1 MNSPSILEQRLQ
13 ELRATAENLCQALR
27 NELLK
32 IGLPAEHID
41 PDIDR
46 AEYSLSRDPAS
57 GEDALIGIWRDPG
70 GHKQG
75 EMLIHGDG
83 SFFAEYD
90 VIAAH
95 PQNSR
100 WFVEAVTAW
109 GRNDTV
115 KAEPRLLPLVE

>member
-1 MNSPSILEQRLQ
+1 MSVEQRMQ
-13 ELRATAENLCQALR
+13 EVRTVGESVCEALR
-27 NELLK
+27 RQVSK
-32 IGLPAEHID
+32 IGLPDDCID
-41 PDIDR
+41 PDISR

-57 GEDALIGIWRDPG
+57 GKDSLIGIWRDSK

-75 EMLIHGDG
+75 EILFHADG

-90 VIAAH
+90 VISAH
-95 PQNSR
+95 PKKKQ

-109 GRNDTV
+109 GRDNKL